1 MYSIIYITT
10 SGESESKKIAKI
22 LLQEKLAACVNIIP
36 NITSIYLWNELIE
49 EDSESI
55 MFVKTRS
62 ELVEKIINRVQEV
75 HTYEV
80 PCILQIKV
88 KKGSKKY
95 LEWIESELD

>member
-22 LLQEKLAACVNIIP
+22 LLQEKLAACVNIVP
-36 NITSIYLWNELIE
+36 HITSIYLWNELIE

-75 HTYEV
+75 HTYEI
-80 PCILQIKV
+80 PCILQITV

>member
-75 HTYEV
+75 HTYEI
-80 PCILQIKV
+80 PCILQITV